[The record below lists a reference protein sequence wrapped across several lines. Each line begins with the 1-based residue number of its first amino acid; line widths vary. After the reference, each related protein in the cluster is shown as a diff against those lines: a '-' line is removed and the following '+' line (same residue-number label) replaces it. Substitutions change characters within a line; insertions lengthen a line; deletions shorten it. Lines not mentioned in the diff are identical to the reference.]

1 MPSHGSSR
9 IAACP
14 IPITVG
20 LSLCLSL
27 PTCGGGDDAGQEGRE
42 GRGAGEAAPS
52 AFVVEG
58 VGFSTPESVLH
69 DPGADVYLVSNISG
83 SPLGK
88 DGDGFISRLSP
99 EGEVLDLRWIE
110 GGAKGVE
117 LHAPKGMAVSQGLLY
132 VADIDCI
139 RVFDLESGAPVEAIC
154 VPGATFLNDVAA
166 GPEGVL
172 YFTDSGLRMGDEGF
186 VPSGTDAVY
195 RMENGMAQVVAAGEE
210 LGRANGVAVGPG
222 GLFVVTFGSS
232 EVMRIDEGG
241 ERTILRTV
249 PDGQLDGIVILEDG
263 SYLVSSWG
271 QRAVLGFGGA
281 EGGAIVAD
289 EVEAPADIGYDATRR
304 RVLIPLFNGD
314 AVLVKELR

>member
-1 MPSHGSSR
+1 MRSSRLNR
-9 IAACP
+9 IAASPVCT
-14 IPITVG
+14 TVT

-27 PTCGGGDDAGQEGRE
+27 STCRGRDDARQEDRE
-42 GRGAGEAAPS
+42 VSGAQEAAAS
-52 AFVVEG
+52 GFIVEG

-99 EGEVLDLRWIE
+99 EGEVLELRWIE
-110 GGAKGVE
+110 GGAEGVE
-117 LHAPKGMAVSQGLLY
+117 LHAPKGMAIAQDLLY

-139 RVFDLESGAPVEAIC
+139 RAFDLATGAPVDAIC

-166 GPEGVL
+166 GPGGVL
-172 YFTDSGLRMGDEGF
+172 YFTDSGLRMGDEGL
-186 VPSGTDAVY
+186 VPSGSDAVY
-195 RMENGMAQVVAAGEE
+195 RMEAGIPKVIAAGEE
-210 LGRANGVAVGPG
+210 LGRANGVAVGTEG
-222 GLFVVTFGSS
+222 VFVVTFGSG

-249 PDGQLDGIVILEDG
+249 PDGRLDGIVVLEDG

-271 QRAVLGFGGA
+271 QGAVLGFGTEEGA
-281 EGGAIVAD
+281 FAVAD
-289 EVEAPADIGYDATRR
+289 GIEAPADIGYDASRR
-304 RVLIPLFNGD
+304 RVLVPLFNGD
-314 AVLVKELR
+314 AVLVKDVS